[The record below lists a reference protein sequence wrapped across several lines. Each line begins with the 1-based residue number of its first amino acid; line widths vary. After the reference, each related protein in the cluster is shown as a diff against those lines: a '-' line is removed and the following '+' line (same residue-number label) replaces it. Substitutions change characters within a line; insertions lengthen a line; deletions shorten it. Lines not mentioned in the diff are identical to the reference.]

1 MKDLMVPLTL
11 IASRTFDLE
20 QSAMRERLLSKII
33 IDEG

>member
-11 IASRTFDLE
+11 IASRTFDLA
-20 QSAMRERLLSKII
+20 QSAMRERLLSKTI